1 MRFYKWLPMMV
12 IALLALVVSPA
23 VAERGGR
30 LAPAG
35 ERLEL
40 TPEEQAFL
48 DRTNELRKEI
58 KITNLEL
65 ALLEAK
71 DAPEGEIATK
81 AEQLYRLQGQA
92 YALRAKNRDL
102 ARKLWRHE
110 RGDRH
115 RLGMGR
121 GMGRRTHR
129 GMGSGMGRGM
139 GHGRH
144 RGMGHGGEPGRGHGR
159 RGARFGMGHGGRG
172 MGRGVGGPGQRWR
185 LREGVRDKLYVLPEV
200 VEPDVAMEEEFRD

>member
-12 IALLALVVSPA
+12 IALLAFGVSA
-23 VAERGGR
+23 AIAERTGR
-30 LAPAG
+30 PASAG
-35 ERLEL
+35 EELEL
-40 TPEEQAFL
+40 TAEEQAFL
-48 DRTNELRKEI
+48 DRANELRKEI

-115 RLGMGR
+115 RWGMGR
-121 GMGRRTHR
+121 GMGRGMHR
-129 GMGSGMGRGM
+129 GMGRGM

-144 RGMGHGGEPGRGHGR
+144 RGMGQWGEPGRGHGR
-159 RGARFGMGHGGRG
+159 RGTRFGMGHGGRG

-185 LREGVRDKLYVLPEV
+185 LREGVRDILYVFPEV

>member
-1 MRFYKWLPMMV
+1 MRFHKWMPMMV
-12 IALLALVVSPA
+12 IALLAFGVSA
-23 VAERGGR
+23 AIAERSGR
-30 LAPAG
+30 PAPAG

-58 KITNLEL
+58 EITNLEL

-102 ARKLWRHE
+102 ARKLWGHE
-110 RGDRH
+110 RGARPG
-115 RLGMGR
+115 LGMGR
-121 GMGRRTHR
+121 GMGREMHR
-129 GMGSGMGRGM
+129 GMGPGMGRGM
-139 GHGRH
+139 GRGSH
-144 RGMGHGGEPGRGHGR
+144 RGMGQGGGPGMGHGR
-159 RGARFGMGHGGRG
+159 RGARFGMGDGGRG
-172 MGRGVGGPGQRWR
+172 MGPGVGPGQGRR
-185 LREGVRDKLYVLPEV
+185 LREDVRDRLYAVPEV
-200 VEPDVAMEEEFRD
+200 VEPDVGIEEESRD